1 MEGYLV
7 IEDGTVLVGEAF
19 GAGGESYGEMVFNT
33 SMTGY
38 QEVLY
43 DPSYKGQIVIM
54 TYPLIGNYG
63 VNNEDVESSR
73 LHLEGLVVKE
83 KSRVYSNWRATK
95 PLDLLLYEQGV
106 IGIEGIDTRG
116 VTILLRE
123 KGALKAG
130 LFTGKGSPE
139 RMVDKVRSS
148 RSIVG
153 VDLVKEVVD
162 RPYVWSDKGKHK
174 VVVLDC
180 GVKYNTLRLLAERN
194 MKVVVLPAGTPWQE
208 IVKEEPDGILVS
220 NGPGDPSAVPYIVE
234 NLSNLIERYPVF
246 GICFG
251 IQIISQVFGGKTY
264 KLKFGHHGANHP
276 VKDIK
281 TGKIYIT
288 VQNHSFCVDI
298 NTLEKADVEMTHL
311 NLNDSTLEGIAH
323 KKLPVFAVQF
333 HPEHAPGPP
342 DAVYLFDRFV
352 QMVMEKAD
360 FFHDH
365 RSLAEESKW
374 GRGRI

>member
-7 IEDGTVLVGEAF
+7 IEDGAIFRGEAF
-19 GAGGESYGEMVFNT
+19 GAAGESYGELVFNT

-38 QEVLY
+38 QEILY
-43 DPSYKGQIVIM
+43 DPSYKGQIVVM

-63 VNNEDVESSR
+63 VNPEDVESCKV
-73 LHLEGLVVKE
+73 HLEGFVMKE
-83 KSRVYSNWRATK
+83 RSRIYSNWRATK
-95 PLDLLLYEQGV
+95 PLDVLLYEQGV
-106 IGIEGIDTRG
+106 IGMEGIDTRQ
-116 VTILLRE
+116 VTLLLRE

-130 LFTGKGSPE
+130 LFTGRNNPKK
-139 RMVDKVRSS
+139 MVEKVRNS

-153 VDLVKEVVD
+153 VDLIKEVVD
-162 RPYVWSDKGKHK
+162 KPYVWSDKGKYK

-180 GVKYNTLRLLAERN
+180 GVKYNTLRLLSERG
-194 MKVVVLPAGTPWQE
+194 MSVVVMPAGIPWQD
-208 IVKEEPDGILVS
+208 IVKEKPDGILVS
-220 NGPGDPSAVPYIVE
+220 NGPGDPSAVPYAVE
-234 NLSNLIERYPVF
+234 NLSNLIERCPVF

-251 IQIISQVFGGKTY
+251 IQLISQVFGGKTY

-276 VKDIK
+276 VKDMQ

-298 NTLEKADVEMTHL
+298 DTLEKNDIEMTHL
-311 NLNDSTLEGIAH
+311 NLNDNTLEGIAH

-352 QMVMEKAD
+352 KTVMENEK
-360 FFHDH
+360 
-365 RSLAEESKW
+365 
-374 GRGRI
+374 